1 MRARVRTGYHRWVT
15 TACEVQAGQY
25 SPHHERA
32 KIVFKNRVGDV
43 VSIVEM
49 ERPALFELC
58 NSIVDH
64 FEFIAA
70 QEHDDAA

>member
-1 MRARVRTGYHRWVT
+1 MRARVRTGHQQWVT
-15 TACEVQAGQY
+15 TACKVQAGQY

-32 KIVFKNRVGDV
+32 KIVFKNKAGDV
-43 VSIVEM
+43 V
-49 ERPALFELC
+49 
-58 NSIVDH
+58 SIVDH